1 MLAVAGQRLGERV
14 SGGFCLLRLFS
25 VYNGNEKVL
34 ELRKKFL
41 ERLGALPPRQAG
53 CEHFIR
59 VGRDAEM
66 TSRVPSGKKYQE
78 KASENY
84 GESVA
89 PAKIDQADE
98 QSRKC
103 HQDPR
108 RCRMRRSMDDRLG
121 LYRKIGL
128 PRQPFP
134 FAWGGRWFA
143 GSQKDYCKIPPDS
156 SAVFCRR
163 LTSNPAPPPSA
174 RSERISDRCEATR
187 LIAPSASTSTTFHP
201 PLSWRMT

>member
-66 TSRVPSGKKYQE
+66 TSRVPSEKKYQE
-78 KASENY
+78 KASEKY

-128 PRQPFP
+128 PRQPFA
-134 FAWGGRWFA
+134 FAEEGD
-143 GSQKDYCKIPPDS
+143 GSP
-156 SAVFCRR
+156 
-163 LTSNPAPPPSA
+163 
-174 RSERISDRCEATR
+174 ATR
-187 LIAPSASTSTTFHP
+187 KTTAKFLPIARP
-201 PLSWRMT
+201 